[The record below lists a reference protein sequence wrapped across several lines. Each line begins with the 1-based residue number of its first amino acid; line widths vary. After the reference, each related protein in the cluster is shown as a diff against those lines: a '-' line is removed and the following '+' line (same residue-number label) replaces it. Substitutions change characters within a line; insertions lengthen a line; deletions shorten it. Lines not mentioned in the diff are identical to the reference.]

1 MKAGGPN
8 LTRCH
13 SFLVSSPSVSN
24 LSFGREERED
34 FALAEERSKAEWIE
48 SQTET
53 LRSFRTRQPLQRED
67 ETRAAEADR
76 CRFLGWLIHGYLRL
90 AEA

>member
-1 MKAGGPN
+1 MKAGGTN

-13 SFLVSSPSVSN
+13 SFLVSSHSVSN
-24 LSFGREERED
+24 LGLGRAERED
-34 FALAEERSKAEWIE
+34 FALAEERSEAEWIE

-67 ETRAAEADR
+67 ETRAAEAER
-76 CRFLGWLIHGYLRL
+76 YWFFG
-90 AEA
+90 